1 MAKVPNPPKSRE
13 ASKGGAARQ
22 RPLQGDPYAI
32 PLHYLRTG
40 ADPKQLTTKTHPRL
54 AHKFMPK
61 TIKGYAGSP
70 FHASASNQISRS
82 PDPLALRPQP
92 VVRPIA
98 SNLESREGSR
108 IGFGQKVI
116 AGGDLSAGPSQAMT
130 GMLGAGRIGG
140 ISSNALSGKK
150 RRLRPIDSMER
161 EKSVVLRSNAA
172 ALDSQN
178 MTQI

>member
-1 MAKVPNPPKSRE
+1 M
-13 ASKGGAARQ
+13 
-22 RPLQGDPYAI
+22 
-32 PLHYLRTG
+32 
-40 ADPKQLTTKTHPRL
+40 
-54 AHKFMPK
+54 
-61 TIKGYAGSP
+61 
-70 FHASASNQISRS
+70 
-82 PDPLALRPQP
+82 
-92 VVRPIA
+92 
-98 SNLESREGSR
+98 
-108 IGFGQKVI
+108 
-116 AGGDLSAGPSQAMT
+116 MT